1 MLRSEPQSPREITA
15 NVNPEAPA
23 RSLHHSQPNPG
34 KKFVIG
40 ELVMIIVTAC
50 IALTG
55 LIPQLKANRLTEE
68 SNELTRKGNAIAEAA
83 YNLQKWDDCHDR
95 PVSMA
100 IQGVL

>member
-1 MLRSEPQSPREITA
+1 M
-15 NVNPEAPA
+15 
-23 RSLHHSQPNPG
+23 
-34 KKFVIG
+34 KKFEIIQ
-40 ELVMIIVTAC
+40 LVVVIVTAF
-50 IALTG
+50 ITMTA

-100 IQGVL
+100 IQGVLYK